1 MERMG
6 VTLSNDEAAAALTKL
21 DASGDGQVFETS
33 FMDAYDLY
41 DPLFE
46 GSLPS

>member
-21 DASGDGQVFETS
+21 DASGDGQVFECQH
-33 FMDAYDLY
+33 DLY
-41 DPLFE
+41 DPKF
-46 GSLPS
+46 